1 MGVYSR
7 KCVRQESYDDLVN
20 NWVAPW
26 GKLTCNP
33 VEKGLA
39 ALDILTVDVHR
50 LKTEVKIV
58 KLRAKVSLESD

>member
-1 MGVYSR
+1 
-7 KCVRQESYDDLVN
+7 VN

-33 VEKGLA
+33 VEKALA

-50 LKTEVKIV
+50 LKTELK
-58 KLRAKVSLESD
+58 